1 MPPKVKVPFRNNSP
15 KSNYQNHQNKL
26 DNLKNQNHFS
36 QNLEQNNQR
45 ENPIENIDNS
55 SRENK
60 VLGQVEKIGKNSEDL
75 VTNSQNNSQNYSQNS
90 NLETPNSPNSPNS
103 PNMQNNTPNENS
115 KNSDIT
121 SNSTLNS
128 SIPVSNLNPN
138 FGTNSTNF
146 SKDAEIEKLQKE
158 IIDLKSKNEEIT
170 NRIFRMAADAQN
182 SSKQEEINLA
192 QNSKKTKKSV
202 VNLILPFLDTL
213 NLAFAF
219 VPETSDEKMQ
229 KFFQTLQKS
238 FEKLIVD
245 LNFGGIE
252 LIIPKENDVFDP
264 QIMTPLNSPELQ
276 EENQTEN
283 VKIKRMVSI
292 GVKIDGQVIRSASIM
307 F

>member
-1 MPPKVKVPFRNNSP
+1 MPPKVKVPFRNNSFR
-15 KSNYQNHQNKL
+15 SDYQNHQNKL
-26 DNLKNQNHFS
+26 DKLKNQNHFS
-36 QNLEQNNQR
+36 QNLEQNNQ
-45 ENPIENIDNS
+45 IENTDNS
-55 SRENK
+55 SLENK
-60 VLGQVEKIGKNSEDL
+60 VLGQAEKVEKNSEDL
-75 VTNSQNNSQNYSQNS
+75 VTNSQNNSQNYTQNS
-90 NLETPNSPNSPNS
+90 NLETPNSLNS
-103 PNMQNNTPNENS
+103 PNMQNNILNENS
-115 KNSDIT
+115 KNSDLA
-121 SNSTLNS
+121 SNSTFNS
-128 SIPVSNLNPN
+128 SIPVSNLSSN

-146 SKDAEIEKLQKE
+146 SKEEIEKLQKE
-158 IIDLKSKNEEIT
+158 IIDLKSKNEEAT
-170 NRIFRMAADAQN
+170 NRIFRMAADVQN
-182 SSKQEEINLA
+182 SNKQEEINLA

-219 VPETSDEKMQ
+219 VPEMSDEKMQ
-229 KFFQTLQKS
+229 KFVQTLQKS

-264 QIMTPLNSPELQ
+264 QIMTPLNSPESQ